1 MSENQKDPQY
11 KLRWSEELRNKI
23 ADAAKENNRSINAE
37 ITTRLEESFNNEI
50 TDSTITTIIPA
61 YLVGLITKYE
71 SQKAAHLMLL
81 PKAERFNDQPAIKM
95 LKDEA
100 DRCDMLI
107 AEIKLLIQQ
116 FNSVYDLN

>member
-37 ITTRLEESFNNEI
+37 ITTRLEESFNNGI
-50 TDSTITTIIPA
+50 TDSAITTIIPA

-81 PKAERFNDQPAIKM
+81 PNAERFNDQPTIKM

-107 AEIKLLIQQ
+107 AEIKLLIQH
-116 FNSVYDLN
+116 FKSVYDLD

>member
-37 ITTRLEESFNNEI
+37 ITTRLEESFNNGI
-50 TDSTITTIIPA
+50 TDSAITTIIPA